1 MGLAKCSN
9 ITGRPFFTCFM
20 RHRGVN
26 LVLVFASLW
35 MVSTFIAC
43 LDTIL
48 CRITHGMGM
57 YGVGVVISC
66 ILCERRLTLCV
77 SSCRST
83 LFCLTTGRL
92 RVFGSMMLTCWIAG
106 TAPGVLFLVCRQCKW
121 SVFFNTLLAVGFRAF
136 IIGGA
141 FVMRGTVRMG
151 VASITICCCN
161 LTLCS
166 CS

>member
-26 LVLVFASLW
+26 LVLTFASSW

-48 CRITHGMGM
+48 CRTPRGMGM
-57 YGVGVVISC
+57 YGVGVVNSC

-83 LFCLTTGRL
+83 LFLSNNWAVTRVWLNDVDPLDCWDCTWGIFPCLLPMQVGRVL
-92 RVFGSMMLTCWIAG
+92 QYPLSRRVLCLHYWWRIRDAWYGKDGC
-106 TAPGVLFLVCRQCKW
+106 LV
-121 SVFFNTLLAVGFRAF
+121 NNHLL
-136 IIGGA
+136 
-141 FVMRGTVRMG
+141 
-151 VASITICCCN
+151 
-161 LTLCS
+161 L
-166 CS
+166 

>member
-1 MGLAKCSN
+1 MGLVKCSN
-9 ITGRPFFTCFM
+9 ITRRPFFTCFM
-20 RHRGVN
+20 RHRGVK
-26 LVLVFASLW
+26 LVLAFASSW

-43 LDTIL
+43 LVTIL
-48 CRITHGMGM
+48 CQTPRGMGM

-66 ILCERRLTLCV
+66 ILCECRLTFCV
-77 SSCRST
+77 SSCHST
-83 LFCLTTGRL
+83 LFCLTTGWVRMC
-92 RVFGSMMLTCWIAG
+92 GSMMLTRWIAG
-106 TAPGVLFLVCRQCKW
+106 TAPGVLFHVCCRCKRG
-121 SVFFNTLLAVGFRAF
+121 VFFNTLLAVGFHAF

-151 VASITICCCN
+151 VSSITICCCN

>member
-26 LVLVFASLW
+26 LVLAFASSW

-48 CRITHGMGM
+48 CRTPCGMGM

-66 ILCERRLTLCV
+66 ILCERSLTLCV
-77 SSCRST
+77 LSCRST
-83 LFCLTTGRL
+83 LFCPTTGRL
-92 RVFGSMMLTCWIAG
+92 RVFGLMMLTHWIAG
-106 TAPGVLFLVCRQCKW
+106 TAPGVLFLVCYRCKW
-121 SVFFNTLLAVGFRAF
+121 GVFFNTLLAVGFRAF

-141 FVMRGTVRMG
+141 FVMHDTVRMG
-151 VASITICCCN
+151 VSSITICCCN